1 MCDKPQPHVSYKNI
15 TRNIAI
21 TKIDFHQAKITTKA
35 TSTKYTTVTVPK
47 NKIRQQNRYR
57 FTFTQSF
64 KQNLYVLLFQ
74 IIGSAIVCATAEL
87 NRHWFRI
94 EEKRVWKV
102 FELYDNETLNTFH
115 IVFQNIVLFT
125 TTKNNVRIF
134 LLKVIQM
141 N

>member
-1 MCDKPQPHVSYKNI
+1 MLATKTSPETLPS
-15 TRNIAI
+15 

-64 KQNLYVLLFQ
+64 KQSLYVLLFQ

-102 FELYDNETLNTFH
+102 FELYDNETLNTLH

-134 LLKVIQM
+134 LLKVI
-141 N
+141 